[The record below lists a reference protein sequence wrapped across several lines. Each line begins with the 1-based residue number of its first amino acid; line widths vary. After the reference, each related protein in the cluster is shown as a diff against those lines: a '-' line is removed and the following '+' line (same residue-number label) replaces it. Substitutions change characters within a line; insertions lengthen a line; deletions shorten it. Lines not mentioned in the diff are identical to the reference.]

1 MDILMARSRIKADSA
16 AEVEA
21 AVAKMFSAIEQA
33 RPRGVRYASCRLP
46 DGVTYVIMLALEDPA
61 ANPLVAIPAV
71 TEFQENLK
79 GWLAEPPSVERLTVA
94 GWYELF

>member
-46 DGVTYVIMLALEDPA
+46 DGVT
-61 ANPLVAIPAV
+61 
-71 TEFQENLK
+71 
-79 GWLAEPPSVERLTVA
+79 
-94 GWYELF
+94 